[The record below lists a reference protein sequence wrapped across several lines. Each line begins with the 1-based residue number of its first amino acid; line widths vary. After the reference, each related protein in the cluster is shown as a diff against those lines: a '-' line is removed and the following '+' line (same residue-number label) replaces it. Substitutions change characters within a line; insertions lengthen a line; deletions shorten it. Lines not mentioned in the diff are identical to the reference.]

1 MVTDG
6 HPVDFFVVSGTMLG
20 NVSMFSWFMR
30 TWLWHY
36 IFHCLCDTQC
46 AYRALL
52 CSVVV
57 KKKPCYWHISGCFFY
72 QLVTSYPWGKKIPVS
87 FCSFY
92 LWSAKYSAP
101 QEDWLRV
108 MAKKYTGG
116 HVVAWNAGTCILQ
129 PEQRDLIGCTSTFS
143 PRCHFHFCFRMR
155 CHVDHWEGASRT
167 PVSSRAC
174 SFIAFSLGRRYWS
187 SNTQLAFDITS
198 LIKNRDCRYLAQD
211 ERLAREFAA
220 RRLIGV
226 TAES

>member
-6 HPVDFFVVSGTMLG
+6 HPVDFFVVSSTMLG

-36 IFHCLCDTQC
+36 IFYCSCDTQC

-57 KKKPCYWHISGCFFY
+57 KKNLLLTHFWLLLLSACHFIS
-72 QLVTSYPWGKKIPVS
+72 LGKKS
-87 FCSFY
+87 
-92 LWSAKYSAP
+92 LWAFV
-101 QEDWLRV
+101 L
-108 MAKKYTGG
+108 
-116 HVVAWNAGTCILQ
+116 
-129 PEQRDLIGCTSTFS
+129 STFGVPS
-143 PRCHFHFCFRMR
+143 TQLPRRIGFGWWQKIHGWTCGGLECGNLHPPTGATGFNWVNFQFLARCHFHFCFRMR
-155 CHVDHWEGASRT
+155 CHVVHWEGASRT
-167 PVSSRAC
+167 PVSSQAC
-174 SFIAFSLGRRYWS
+174 SFIPFSLGQRYWS

-226 TAES
+226 TVES